1 MEDTFS
7 LGNVLLYGEFPSK
20 GKEKQS
26 YGRNG
31 RVVYL
36 KNFRGYTP
44 QIEI

>member
-7 LGNVLLYGEFPSK
+7 LGNVLLHGEFPK
-20 GKEKQS
+20 QRQRKQS

-36 KNFRGYTP
+36 KDFRGYSP